1 MSRLSNK
8 GQTLAIFAIFIPVII
23 MIGTFVVDLGL
34 AKYNDNE
41 LEEVTKMVLNYGLRH
56 VDENPY
62 DKMVDLLY
70 QNDDSIDEY
79 NIIVDAPNKKIKIMV
94 TKATKGFF
102 GSVVGKEIYKE
113 KSSYT
118 GYVSDGKIIMER
130 DED

>member
-56 VDENPY
+56 VDEDPY
-62 DKMVDLLY
+62 DKMVDLIY
-70 QNDDSIDEY
+70 QNDDSID
-79 NIIVDAPNKKIKIMV
+79 
-94 TKATKGFF
+94 
-102 GSVVGKEIYKE
+102 
-113 KSSYT
+113 
-118 GYVSDGKIIMER
+118 
-130 DED
+130 